1 MSASHDEDRLLH
13 HDYDGIQ
20 EYDNPMPRWWLYTF
34 WGSIIWAALFW
45 FNVPGI
51 GVGKGRIADYEAS
64 VAAAAVKFPPTP
76 HAAPVTGQLLAMS
89 KDPAA
94 LASGKT
100 VFTTTCAVCHG
111 PDGGG
116 VIGPNLTDAYWIH
129 GGSPLAIYT
138 TVHDG
143 VLAKGMPAWG
153 QSLKPNEVDVVV
165 AYVISLQGTT
175 PATPKAPQGTADTT
189 AAAPPSGS

>member
-20 EYDNPMPRWWLYTF
+20 EYDNPMPRWWLYIF
-34 WGSIIWAALFW
+34 WGTVVWAALFW

-51 GVGKGRIADYEAS
+51 GVGKGRVADYDAS
-64 VAAAAVKFPPTP
+64 VAAAAKEFPQPASAGP
-76 HAAPVTGQLLAMS
+76 DGDQLLAMS
-89 KDPAA
+89 KDSTTLGMGITVYAA
-94 LASGKT
+94 Y
-100 VFTTTCAVCHG
+100 CAACHG

-116 VIGPNLTDAYWIH
+116 VIGPNLTDNAWIH
-129 GGSPLAIYT
+129 GGTPAAIYA
-138 TVHDG
+138 TVYDG
-143 VLAKGMPAWG
+143 VLAKGMPAWS
-153 QSLKPNEVDVVV
+153 QSLKPDAVSAVV

-175 PATPKAPQGTADTT
+175 PAAPKPPEGIADSA

>member
-1 MSASHDEDRLLH
+1 
-13 HDYDGIQ
+13 
-20 EYDNPMPRWWLYTF
+20 
-34 WGSIIWAALFW
+34 
-45 FNVPGI
+45 
-51 GVGKGRIADYEAS
+51 
-64 VAAAAVKFPPTP
+64 
-76 HAAPVTGQLLAMS
+76 MS

-100 VFTTTCAVCHG
+100 VFSAYCVACHG

-116 VIGPNLTDAYWIH
+116 VIGPNLTDDVLDPRRHART
-129 GGSPLAIYT
+129 AIYA

-153 QSLKPNEVDVVV
+153 QSLKPDEVTAVV

-175 PATPKAPQGTADTT
+175 PAAPKPPEGTADTA
-189 AAAPPSGS
+189 AAAPASGS

>member
-20 EYDNPMPRWWLYTF
+20 EYDNPMPRWWLYIF
-34 WGSIIWAALFW
+34 WATIVWAALFW

-51 GVGKGRIADYEAS
+51 GVGQGRIADYDAS
-64 VAAAAVKFPPTP
+64 VAAAAAEFPPPPSTGP
-76 HAAPVTGQLLAMS
+76 DAGQLLAMS
-89 KDPAA
+89 KDPSVLAMGTTVYSAYCAA
-94 LASGKT
+94 
-100 VFTTTCAVCHG
+100 CHG

-116 VIGPNLTDAYWIH
+116 VIGPNLTDNAWIH
-129 GGSPLAIYT
+129 GGTPAAIYA

-143 VLAKGMPAWG
+143 VLAKGMPAWS
-153 QSLKPNEVDVVV
+153 QSLKPDEVTAVV

-175 PATPKAPQGTADTT
+175 PASPKPLEGTVET
-189 AAAPPSGS
+189 AATPAPGGS

>member
-20 EYDNPMPRWWLYTF
+20 EYDNPMPRWALYIF
-34 WGSIIWAALFW
+34 WGTIVWAALFW

-51 GVGKGRIADYEAS
+51 GVGQGRIADYDAS
-64 VAAAAVKFPPTP
+64 VAAAAAEFPPTP
-76 HAAPVTGQLLAMS
+76 HAAPATDQLLVMS

-100 VFTTTCAVCHG
+100 VFGAYCVACHG

-116 VIGPNLTDAYWIH
+116 VIGPNLTDTYWIH
-129 GGSPLAIYT
+129 GGSPAAIYT

-153 QSLKPNEVDVVV
+153 LSLKPEEVDAVV

-175 PATPKAPQGTADTT
+175 PATPKPPEGTVDSA